1 MIFSKGFHPF
11 LPAPAV
17 LGAVVL
23 LWLPLGA
30 LLSQNLEYH
39 EQRGS
44 EVFAYHYAFTET
56 ADGYRIFVHRMNG
69 SDTTDWQVLTTGLAF
84 KTLSWRYV
92 RMGEETDV
100 EARLVHDGVQ
110 IRGRLDGKEIDEL
123 EEPGEG
129 EPWIQLF
136 PMNPGMEQF
145 IFSSADEI
153 VFWSIGTERPADM
166 KINSFRAEK
175 EEVAW
180 SDDYGC
186 EVLRINFAPT
196 GWRSYFWNGDYY
208 FRPSDGRVLGYR
220 GDGAPGKPSSK
231 TTLVREE

>member
-1 MIFSKGFHPF
+1 MPFPKGLRPYFPC
-11 LPAPAV
+11 PAMVA
-17 LGAVVL
+17 AVVL
-23 LWLPLGA
+23 SWQPLAA
-30 LLSQNLEYH
+30 LLSQSLEYL

-44 EVFAYHYAFTET
+44 EVFEYHYTFTET
-56 ADGYRIFVHRMNG
+56 EKGYRIFVHRMKGN
-69 SDTTDWQVLTTGLAF
+69 DTTDWQVLTTGPGF

-100 EARLVHDGVQ
+100 EARLLHDGVQ
-110 IRGRLDGKEIDEL
+110 IRGRLDGKKIDEL
-123 EEPGEG
+123 EKPGKG

-145 IFSSADEI
+145 IFSAEDEI

-166 KINSFRAEK
+166 EINSFKAKRK
-175 EEVAW
+175 EVAW
-180 SDDYGC
+180 SDDFGC

-208 FRPSDGRVLGYR
+208 FRPSDGRVIGYR

-231 TTLVREE
+231 TTLVREN